1 MLGRTRAVHCI
12 GVGGSGMSAIAE
24 VLLHEGLRVSGSDAA
39 PSEVTARLATLGLEF
54 HAGHA
59 AAHVGDVDA
68 VVVSSAIRR
77 TNPEVVEARRRGLPI
92 VARADMLAALMR
104 PRFGIAIAGAHG
116 KTTTT
121 SMVAL
126 MLERAGLD
134 PTAVIGGRLP
144 AFGSNARV
152 GRGETFVAEADESDR
167 SFLRLDPA
175 IAVITNIDR
184 EHLDAYAGFDDLISS
199 FAAFA
204 NQVPFYGSA
213 ILGVDDQHVRDMV
226 PQVTAR
232 TVTFGIDNGDADV
245 RATDVTLA
253 AGGSHFGVERK
264 IDGSPA
270 RLGSLQLHVPG
281 RHNVENALA
290 AIAVGLE
297 LGLELS
303 QMRPGLEAFHG
314 AERRFELKGEVN
326 GIRVVDDYGHHPTEV
341 AAVIAA
347 ARAGHEGRVIVVFQ
361 PHRYTRTSQLGG
373 EFASA
378 LSAADLVV
386 LTDIYAAGEDPLPG
400 VAIEQ
405 LAASAK
411 HAAPGRVELVK
422 ALTDVPAAVARLA
435 RAGDLVITMGAGSI
449 GHAGPAILEELARC
463 R

>member
-1 MLGRTRAVHCI
+1 
-12 GVGGSGMSAIAE
+12 MSAIAE
-24 VLLHEGLRVSGSDAA
+24 VLLHEGLRVSGSDAS
-39 PSEVTARLATLGLEF
+39 PTDVTARLQSLGLEF

-68 VVVSSAIRR
+68 IVVSAAIRP
-77 TNPEVVEARRRGLPI
+77 TNPEVVEGRRRGLPI

-104 PRFGIAIAGAHG
+104 PKFGIAIAGAHG

-152 GRGETFVAEADESDR
+152 GRGEIFVAEADESDR

-184 EHLDAYAGFDDLISS
+184 EHLDAYAGFDDLVSS

-204 NQVPFYGSA
+204 NQVPFYGLA
-213 ILGVDDQHVRDMV
+213 VLGVDDQYVRNMQ
-226 PQVTAR
+226 PRVTAR
-232 TVTFGIDNGDADV
+232 TATYGIDSADADV
-245 RATDVTLA
+245 RATAVTLES
-253 AGGSHFGVERK
+253 GGSRFVVERK
-264 IDGSPA
+264 SGASSSTP
-270 RLGSLQLHVPG
+270 LGSVHLRVPG

-290 AIAVGLE
+290 AIAIGLE
-297 LGLELS
+297 LDLDLTRI
-303 QMRPGLEAFHG
+303 RPGLEAFRG

-326 GIRVVDDYGHHPTEV
+326 GIRVVDDYGHHPTEL

-347 ARAGHEGRVIVVFQ
+347 ARAGHDGRVIVVFQ
-361 PHRYTRTSQLGG
+361 PHRYTRTSRLGA

-378 LSAADLVV
+378 LSAADVIV
-386 LTDIYAAGEDPLPG
+386 LTDVYAAGEEPIPG
-400 VAIEQ
+400 VTIER
-405 LAASAK
+405 LAAIADQ
-411 HAAPGRVELVK
+411 AAPGRVQLVK

-435 RAGDLVITMGAGSI
+435 RTGDLVITMGAGSI

-463 R
+463 G

>member
-1 MLGRTRAVHCI
+1 VLGHTRAVHCI

-39 PSEVTARLATLGLEF
+39 PSEVTARLASLGLEF

-59 AAHVGDVDA
+59 PAHVGDVDA
-68 VVVSSAIRR
+68 VVVSSAVRP

-152 GRGETFVAEADESDR
+152 GRGAMFVAEADESDR

-184 EHLDAYAGFDDLISS
+184 EHLDAYAGFDDLVSS

-204 NQVPFYGSA
+204 NRVPFYGA
-213 ILGVDDQHVRDMV
+213 AVLGIDDRYVRDMS
-226 PQVTAR
+226 PDVTSRA
-232 TVTFGIDNGDADV
+232 VTFGIDSADAHV
-245 RATDVTLA
+245 RATHVTLE
-253 AGGSHFGVERK
+253 AGGSRFGVVRTK
-264 IDGSPA
+264 GDSSTA
-270 RLGSLQLHVPG
+270 LGSIQLHVPG

-297 LGLELS
+297 LDLELS
-303 QMRPGLEAFHG
+303 QMRPGLEAFRG
-314 AERRFELKGEVN
+314 AERRFELKGDVH
-326 GIRVVDDYGHHPTEV
+326 GIRVVDDYGHHPTEI

-347 ARAGHEGRVIVVFQ
+347 ARAGHQGRVIVVFQ
-361 PHRYTRTSQLGG
+361 PHRYTRTSQLAA

-386 LTDIYAAGEDPLPG
+386 LADIYAAGEDPIPG
-400 VAIEQ
+400 VTIER
-405 LAASAK
+405 LAATVEE
-411 HAAPGRVELVK
+411 AAPGRVQLVK

-449 GHAGPAILEELARC
+449 GHAGLAILEELARC